1 MLYKNA
7 AKKIKVLRAQKGV
20 TQKQL
25 AEELNVSDK
34 YISAVEMNRK
44 RASMYF
50 YRDIADYFKV
60 TFDYLFNE
68 SLGVKT
74 NYLIDSVVL
83 KMSYMNEEE
92 QKYVLDMVERFSSF
106 TEKQEDKK

>member
-7 AKKIKVLRAQKGV
+7 ANKIKVLRVQKGL

-34 YISAVEMNRK
+34 YISAVELNKK

-50 YRDIADYFKV
+50 YRDIANYFKV
-60 TFDYLFNE
+60 TFDCLFSD
-68 SLGVKT
+68 SLEVKK
-74 NYLIDSVVL
+74 NFIIDSVVL
-83 KMSYMNEEE
+83 KLNYMSENE
-92 QKYVLDMVERFSSF
+92 QQCVLDMVEAFSSY
-106 TEKQEDKK
+106 TERTGTK